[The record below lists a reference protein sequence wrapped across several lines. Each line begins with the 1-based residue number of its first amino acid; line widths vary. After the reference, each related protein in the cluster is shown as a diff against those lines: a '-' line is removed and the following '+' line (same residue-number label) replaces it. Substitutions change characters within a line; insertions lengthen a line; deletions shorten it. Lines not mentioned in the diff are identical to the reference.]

1 MCICIYMSII
11 LCRNM
16 CTDIFSFYAFIMKNK
31 VLLYLYC
38 MFYNCVVF
46 VIVNKKNLPVCCKQ
60 QHLAVVH
67 FVISMNIGTAVF
79 AISEQV
85 LATLK
90 GYVCACKK

>member
-46 VIVNKKNLPVCCKQ
+46 VIVNKKTCLF
-60 QHLAVVH
+60 VV
-67 FVISMNIGTAVF
+67 SNNIWQLC
-79 AISEQV
+79 I
-85 LATLK
+85 L
-90 GYVCACKK
+90 